1 MPFAVSN
8 SAARCA
14 AALRN
19 LWRAPD
25 GRASPAPARRVSRE
39 TAAGSKRRLIMSEV
53 FAVWDDALYAK
64 RRPEIVSEVDGK
76 FCCVVEW
83 VEQPLPATEKG
94 IRDTIRKAGPTL
106 PKAII
111 DAVPKVDPKETGKL
125 DVLAFADESGLT
137 SSVLDSMAKHKH
149 IGAKKVV
156 QVYNNDDLLDAEK
169 VEDLLADEWDVVI
182 FGACDLPES
191 NDPDDVVKWS
201 DHLIKVFLVLVKI
214 IQRKPKFAKK
224 LFVLTT
230 DTHSNET
237 KTWTEAGVG
246 LVSAAHLFGMCNTC
260 RLELPS
266 TPIHYVDC
274 EYKVDE
280 DLVEQIAFE
289 VCRKAGFGENSVRLK
304 WRGRFV
310 ARMVLAEPRYTSSKV
325 FEPPSEGVIGIGG
338 GNGALGLVMGKYL
351 LERLGEEGRKNSS
364 LEIKFLSR
372 SCKVQAAQQPLWA
385 DVQKLASEGSI
396 KVTQEKCDVS
406 SREAIEAFVE
416 ENASR
421 LVGFVHSAGI
431 LRDALLMNQDAEKF
445 DDVFRPKAWAALY
458 LDHALEKFN
467 CEKLEFL
474 WLFSSVAT
482 YGNPGQSPYSA
493 ANALLDSLSRCRNAK
508 GLPCTAMQWAGWGE
522 VGMAA
527 GLEGLARKR
536 MEESPMPFF
545 TNQQGLA
552 GMDIGLSTGMSPFCV
567 MRYNASAFFDQS
579 NSEAKNAAAHYMRKF
594 WGLSIPPR
602 ELTELDVYDAVKSNF
617 YEPHELTFA
626 HFISGEDL
634 DTAAVP

>member
-1 MPFAVSN
+1 LKPSCSSQGSLRTAPLVLQTLDYGLRLL
-8 SAARCA
+8 AKERARNA
-14 AALRN
+14 
-19 LWRAPD
+19 
-25 GRASPAPARRVSRE
+25 
-39 TAAGSKRRLIMSEV
+39 TMSEV
-53 FAVWDDALYAK
+53 FAAWDDALYAK
-64 RRPEIVSEVDGK
+64 RKPEIISEVDGK
-76 FCCVVEW
+76 FCCLVEW
-83 VEQPLPATEKG
+83 VEQPLPPTEKA

-111 DAVPKVDPKETGKL
+111 DAVPKEDPSETGKL
-125 DVLAFADESGLT
+125 DILAFADESGLT
-137 SSVLDSMAKHKH
+137 TSVLDSLQKHKH
-149 IGAKKVV
+149 VGAKKVV
-156 QVYNNDDLLDAEK
+156 NVYGNDDLLDAEK
-169 VEDLLADEWDVVI
+169 VEELLADQWDVVV
-182 FGACDLPES
+182 FGAGADAPES

-201 DHLIKVFLVLVKI
+201 DRLIKVFLILVKI
-214 IQRKPKFAKK
+214 IQRKPAYAKK

-230 DTHSNET
+230 DTHSNEA

-246 LVSAAHLFGMCNTC
+246 LVSASHLFGMCNTC

-274 EYKVDE
+274 EYKVDD
-280 DLVEQIAFE
+280 DLIEQIGYE
-289 VCRKAGFGENSVRLK
+289 VSRKAGFGENSVRLN

-310 ARMVLAEPRYTSSKV
+310 ARMVLAEPRYTSSKI
-325 FEPPSEGVIGIGG
+325 FQPPSTGVVGIGG

-351 LERLGEEGRKNSS
+351 LERLGDQRKTSS

-372 SCKVQAAQQPLWA
+372 SCKIQPAQQSLWD
-385 DVQKLASEGSI
+385 DVQRLASEGSI

-406 SREAIEAFVE
+406 SREAVEAFVE
-416 ENASR
+416 EHADR

-431 LRDALLMNQDAEKF
+431 LRDALLMNQDAEKY
-445 DDVFRPKAWAALY
+445 DAVFKPKAWAALY
-458 LDHALEKFN
+458 LNHALEKFN
-467 CEKLEFL
+467 CDRLEFL

-493 ANALLDSLSRCRNAK
+493 ANSLLDSLSRYRNAK

-545 TNQQGLA
+545 TNAQGLA
-552 GMDIGLSTGMSPFCV
+552 GMDVGLSTGVSPFCV

-579 NSEAKNAAAHYMRKF
+579 NQEAKNASAHYMRKF
-594 WGLSIPPR
+594 WGQSIPPK

-626 HFISGEDL
+626 HFISGSEL
-634 DTAAVP
+634 DEP

>member
-1 MPFAVSN
+1 LQQHRHV
-8 SAARCA
+8 
-14 AALRN
+14 
-19 LWRAPD
+19 
-25 GRASPAPARRVSRE
+25 
-39 TAAGSKRRLIMSEV
+39 
-53 FAVWDDALYAK
+53 
-64 RRPEIVSEVDGK
+64 
-76 FCCVVEW
+76 
-83 VEQPLPATEKG
+83 
-94 IRDTIRKAGPTL
+94 
-106 PKAII
+106 
-111 DAVPKVDPKETGKL
+111 
-125 DVLAFADESGLT
+125 
-137 SSVLDSMAKHKH
+137 
-149 IGAKKVV
+149 GAKKVV
-156 QVYNNDDLLDAEK
+156 NVYGNDDLLDAEK
-169 VEDLLADEWDVVI
+169 VEELLADQWDVVV
-182 FGACDLPES
+182 FGAGADSPES

-201 DHLIKVFLVLVKI
+201 DRLIKVFLILVKI
-214 IQRKPKFAKK
+214 IQRKPAYAKK

-230 DTHSNET
+230 DTHSNEA

-246 LVSAAHLFGMCNTC
+246 LVSASHLFGMCNTC

-274 EYKVDE
+274 EYKVDD
-280 DLVEQIAFE
+280 DLIEQIGYE
-289 VCRKAGFGENSVRLK
+289 VSRKAGFGENSVRLN

-310 ARMVLAEPRYTSSKV
+310 ARMVLAEPRYTSNKV
-325 FEPPSEGVIGIGG
+325 FQPPSTGVVGIGG

-351 LERLGEEGRKNSS
+351 LERLGDQRKSSS

-372 SCKVQAAQQPLWA
+372 SCKIQPAQQSLWD

-406 SREAIEAFVE
+406 SREAVEAFVE
-416 ENASR
+416 EHADR

-431 LRDALLMNQDAEKF
+431 LRDALLMNQDAEKY
-445 DDVFRPKAWAALY
+445 DAVFKPKAWAALY
-458 LDHALEKFN
+458 LNHALEKFN
-467 CEKLEFL
+467 CDKLEFL

-493 ANALLDSLSRCRNAK
+493 ANSLLDSLSRYRNAK
-508 GLPCTAMQWAGWGE
+508 GLPCTAMQWAGSFFCVLVPFRVRRSPRRDRVSPRRRRRGRERRPSKCRRRARAAGWGE

-545 TNQQGLA
+545 TNAQGLA
-552 GMDIGLSTGMSPFCV
+552 GMDIGLSTGVSPFCV

-579 NSEAKNAAAHYMRKF
+579 NQEAKNASAHYMRKF
-594 WGLSIPPR
+594 WGQSIPPK

-626 HFISGEDL
+626 HFISGSEL
-634 DTAAVP
+634 DEP